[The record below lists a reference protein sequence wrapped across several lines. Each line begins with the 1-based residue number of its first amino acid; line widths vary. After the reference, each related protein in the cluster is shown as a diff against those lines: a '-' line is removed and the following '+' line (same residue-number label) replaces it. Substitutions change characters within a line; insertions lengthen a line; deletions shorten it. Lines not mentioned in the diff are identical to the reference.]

1 MTITI
6 SGDGTISPLNLV
18 SPILTT
24 PTLGVA
30 TGTTVATTGGIA
42 MFGAALT
49 TAQVTGLTTV
59 GAASLST
66 AQLSALTTSQL
77 SALCTN
83 NDLIISALQRI
94 GIAV

>member
-1 MTITI
+1 MTTTI
-6 SGDGTISPLNLV
+6 SGNGEITPLV
-18 SPILTT
+18 S
-24 PTLGVA
+24 A
-30 TGTTVATTGGIA
+30 ATVATTGGIS
-42 MFGAALT
+42 MFGVTLVT
-49 TAQVTGLTTV
+49 SQVSGLVTV

-66 AQLSALTTSQL
+66 TQLSALTTTQL